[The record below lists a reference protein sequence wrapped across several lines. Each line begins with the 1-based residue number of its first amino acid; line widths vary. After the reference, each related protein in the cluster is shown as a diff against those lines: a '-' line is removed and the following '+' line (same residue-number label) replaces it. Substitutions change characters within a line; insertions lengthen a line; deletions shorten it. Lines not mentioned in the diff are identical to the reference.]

1 MIVKRRS
8 YKDLIPVLLCI
19 LMLGVVGFFFAI
31 NIVPPA
37 APVPAP
43 ATPTPTP
50 TPTPVPPREIDTI
63 DEACSAVDVYLYNL
77 AESPQSKRLL
87 AEYKGNMWSS
97 ISCVVVVD
105 YSQNRKHVYSERDYE
120 SWDVKEYI
128 IQHIFDSEFELGTE
142 MLQQVLKS
150 GSCFHGCGPTG
161 ETTYPVTWVID
172 RQTGTVTPDDG
183 NALRVGTELMKGAST
198 PTPIPPAPS
207 PFVNVNM
214 PTGSSTGK
222 VNQTLTFST
231 SAETNIAGDLEYQ
244 FDWGDGSYSSWSS
257 SPSASHSWLSDG
269 TYMVKAQARLVT
281 GTLTSGWS
289 PDRTVNI
296 AAETFRLST
305 SVSPPGSGT
314 VNPSSGSY
322 DSSTGVTLTTMPASD
337 YYEFD
342 YWSGDASGTSQTIT
356 ITMDSNKSVVAN
368 FKKRYQPIQY
378 TMPPGA
384 IGGSTVTYSKTLK
397 AGETVDGSVQLTG
410 QYYSVDWSYNWTFQI
425 LGPGGES
432 IQQWP
437 GHWVN
442 NNYHEFSFTASYAGT
457 YKIRVY
463 HASSYSKNL
472 TIEIWPP
479 GWGYSGS

>member
-1 MIVKRRS
+1 MIVRRRS
-8 YKDLIPVLLCI
+8 YKDLIPVLLCVLI
-19 LMLGVVGFFFAI
+19 LGAGGFFVAYKYI
-31 NIVPPA
+31 PPDIFNGDG
-37 APVPAP
+37 VNG
-43 ATPTPTP
+43 
-50 TPTPVPPREIDTI
+50 
-63 DEACSAVDVYLYNL
+63 DVV
-77 AESPQSKRLL
+77 
-87 AEYKGNMWSS
+87 
-97 ISCVVVVD
+97 VVVVD
-105 YSQNRKHVYSERDYE
+105 EEEEEVDEE
-120 SWDVKEYI
+120 KEASI
-128 IQHIFDSEFELGTE
+128 T
-142 MLQQVLKS
+142 
-150 GSCFHGCGPTG
+150 
-161 ETTYPVTWVID
+161 
-172 RQTGTVTPDDG
+172 
-183 NALRVGTELMKGAST
+183 AST
-198 PTPIPPAPS
+198 
-207 PFVNVNM
+207 
-214 PTGSSTGK
+214 PTGSSTGE
-222 VNQTLTFST
+222 VGQTLTYST
-231 SAETNIAGDLEYQ
+231 SANSNIAGSSEYR
-244 FDWGDGSYSSWSS
+244 FDWGDGSYSNWSS
-257 SPSASHSWLSDG
+257 SPSASHSWSSPG
-269 TYMVKAQARLVT
+269 TYSVRAQARLVT
-281 GTLTSGWS
+281 VTLTSEWS
-289 PDRTVNI
+289 LSKTVNI
-296 AAETFRLST
+296 APETFELST
-305 SVSPPGSGT
+305 LVSPARSGT

-322 DSSTGVTLTTMPASD
+322 DSSTGVTLTAMPASD

-425 LGPGGES
+425 LGLGGES
-432 IQQWP
+432 TQQWI